1 MKNASMDTVT
11 RTITYAGSRA
21 ELTQLTDLLKQ
32 EGVQVRPDDFPPPAS
47 KPPPSTWARLNAEA
61 ARILKPINRI
71 LDRSFGGKHDGP
83 DLASPLAYLLQDG
96 NEIAVQMVATG
107 GALAIASAIKRFRQ
121 RGAHARV
128 EVNDDNIAPA
138 ENPADAPEK

>member
-1 MKNASMDTVT
+1 MKNASMDPVT
-11 RTITYAGSRA
+11 RTITYAGSRT

-32 EGVQVRPDDFPPPAS
+32 EGVQVRPEHFPAS

-61 ARILKPINRI
+61 ARILKPIIRI
-71 LDRSFGGKHDGP
+71 LDRSFGVKHDGP
-83 DLASPLAYLLQDG
+83 DLGSPLAYLLQDG

-107 GALAIASAIKRFRQ
+107 GALAIASAIKKFRQ

-138 ENPADAPEK
+138 ENSADAPEK